1 MDDRAYI
8 LTNLAVCAFYI
19 LSVIVVCGI
28 LMGTSIVRW
37 RRSKNKTIERV
48 LATITKIIYETGI
61 CNPQAYFLLEGEKR
75 PRRFEARRGFV
86 VRMPEIGTKGMLT
99 CKGHVLYSFEWA
111 DQKVVQDDPAYGKT
125 GYADMI

>member
-8 LTNLAVCAFYI
+8 LWTLADWAYI
-19 LSVIVVCGI
+19 ILAPIVLGGI
-28 LMGTSIVRW
+28 LVGASIVRW
-37 RRSKNKTIERV
+37 RRSKNKTVERV
-48 LATITKIIYETGI
+48 PATITKIIYESGFS
-61 CNPQAYFLLEGEKR
+61 NPQAYFLVEGERR
-75 PRRFEARRGFV
+75 PRRFDARRGFV

>member
-8 LTNLAVCAFYI
+8 LANLAEWAYI
-19 LSVIVVCGI
+19 ILAPIVLGGI
-28 LMGTSIVRW
+28 LVGASIVRW
-37 RRSKNKTIERV
+37 RRSKNKAVERV
-48 LATITKIIYETGI
+48 PATITKIIYETGI

-99 CKGHVLYSFEWA
+99 CKGNVLYSFEWA
-111 DQKVVQDDPAYGKT
+111 DQKVVQDDPTYGKT

>member
-8 LTNLAVCAFYI
+8 LTNLAECAFYI

-48 LATITKIIYETGI
+48 PATITKRKSACHNYKDHI
-61 CNPQAYFLLEGEKR
+61 
-75 PRRFEARRGFV
+75 
-86 VRMPEIGTKGMLT
+86 
-99 CKGHVLYSFEWA
+99 
-111 DQKVVQDDPAYGKT
+111 
-125 GYADMI
+125 

>member
-1 MDDRAYI
+1 MNKDLVLDAI
-8 LTNLAVCAFYI
+8 LTYGYIILAP
-19 LSVIVVCGI
+19 IVLGGI
-28 LMGTSIVRW
+28 LVGTSIVRW
-37 RRSKNKTIERV
+37 HRSKNKAVERV
-48 LATITKIIYETGI
+48 PATITKIIYETGI

-99 CKGHVLYSFEWA
+99 CKGNVLYSFEWT
-111 DQKVVQDDPAYGKT
+111 DQKVVQDDPTYGKT

>member
-8 LTNLAVCAFYI
+8 LANLAECAFYI

-28 LMGTSIVRW
+28 LMGASIVRW

-48 LATITKIIYETGI
+48 PATITKIIYETGI

-99 CKGHVLYSFEWA
+99 CKGNVLYSFEWT
-111 DQKVVQDDPAYGKT
+111 DQKVVQDDPTYGKT

>member
-8 LTNLAVCAFYI
+8 LTNLAECAFYI

-48 LATITKIIYETGI
+48 PATITKIIYETGI

-99 CKGHVLYSFEWA
+99 CKGNVLYSFEWA

>member
-1 MDDRAYI
+1 MPP
-8 LTNLAVCAFYI
+8 LCAGAE
-19 LSVIVVCGI
+19 V
-28 LMGTSIVRW
+28 
-37 RRSKNKTIERV
+37 KNKTVERV
-48 LATITKIIYETGI
+48 PATITKIIYESGFSD
-61 CNPQAYFLLEGEKR
+61 PQAYFLVEGEKR
-75 PRRFEARRGFV
+75 PRRFDARRRDFV

>member
-1 MDDRAYI
+1 M
-8 LTNLAVCAFYI
+8 V
-19 LSVIVVCGI
+19 
-28 LMGTSIVRW
+28 
-37 RRSKNKTIERV
+37 
-48 LATITKIIYETGI
+48 
-61 CNPQAYFLLEGEKR
+61 EGEKR
-75 PRRFEARRGFV
+75 PRRFDARRGFV

>member
-8 LTNLAVCAFYI
+8 LANLAEWAYI
-19 LSVIVVCGI
+19 ILAPIVLGGI
-28 LMGTSIVRW
+28 LVGTSIVRW
-37 RRSKNKTIERV
+37 RRSKNKAVERV
-48 LATITKIIYETGI
+48 PVTITKIIYETGI

>member
-8 LTNLAVCAFYI
+8 LANLAEWAYI
-19 LSVIVVCGI
+19 ILAPIVLGGI
-28 LMGTSIVRW
+28 LVGTSIVRW
-37 RRSKNKTIERV
+37 RRSKNKAVERV
-48 LATITKIIYETGI
+48 PVTITKIIYESGFS
-61 CNPQAYFLLEGEKR
+61 NPQAYFLVEGEKR

-99 CKGHVLYSFEWA
+99 CKGNVLYSFEWA